1 MADSAGFSRTTELNQ
16 EDPAGREQEEKKYL
30 NLTHLPPSDPNW
42 KLEGMGADEGRSG
55 ETNGEYQIQYHTN
68 KHERR
73 IKCTVHNQNNLA
85 NTLFKNIQEKKKCFM
100 IYVICPL

>member
-1 MADSAGFSRTTELNQ
+1 
-16 EDPAGREQEEKKYL
+16 
-30 NLTHLPPSDPNW
+30 
-42 KLEGMGADEGRSG
+42 MGADEGRSG

-85 NTLFKNIQEKKKCFM
+85 NTLFKNIQEKNRFTFKEYYWKHCTLLE
-100 IYVICPL
+100 IHIQRDI